1 MTDMSL
7 TLKKNN
13 MLLFKDYVTVSY
25 YGHKHAQTMYIIIPD
40 KEYSNIY
47 LRTDFGRHSM
57 KSNIFH
63 RVEQTFPTCAG
74 VFVLDTKSWE
84 KTLVCPMKSLT
95 QSKQFYFF

>member
-1 MTDMSL
+1 
-7 TLKKNN
+7 
-13 MLLFKDYVTVSY
+13 MLPFKDYVTLSWS
-25 YGHKHAQTMYIIIPD
+25 GDKHAQTMYIIIPG

-63 RVEQTFPTCAG
+63 RASRTNLSYMRGGFLVLIQKAG
-74 VFVLDTKSWE
+74 K

>member
-1 MTDMSL
+1 
-7 TLKKNN
+7 
-13 MLLFKDYVTVSY
+13 MLPFKDYVTVSCS
-25 YGHKHAQTMYIIIPD
+25 GDKHAQTMYIIIPG
-40 KEYSNIY
+40 KEYNNIY

-63 RVEQTFPTCAG
+63 RASRTNLSYMRGGFFG
-74 VFVLDTKSWE
+74 LDTKSWE